1 MMNLIGKMLDNRY
14 EILEKIGVGG
24 MATVYKAKCHVLNRF
39 VAIKILKDEFTTD
52 SDFIRRFNTEA
63 QAAASLTH
71 PNIVSIYDVGNED
84 NLYYIVM
91 ELIQGKTLKEII
103 TEDGKL
109 SWKWS
114 VNIAIQI
121 ASALEVAHKNNIIH
135 RDIKPHNIIITED
148 GIAKVTDFGIAK
160 AVSNSTIT
168 AFGTTI
174 GSVHYFSPE
183 HARGGYT
190 DAKSDLYSLGVVM
203 YEMVTGRVPFDADTP
218 VSVALKQV
226 QEEPVDP
233 ITYAKDLPVSVNRI
247 ILKAMQ
253 KDPNL
258 RYQNATEMLKDLSM
272 ALKRPNEDFVVLALK
287 DDDSP
292 TQKIPTIYEL
302 DMERNNDRNA
312 PKIGEGESEKKKGKL
327 AKIKEFYEKHRF
339 LKFLTILVILGIIFL
354 IVGLITVGIINGSR
368 TEQAYLPEEVTSL
381 DLEAE
386 DQLTGEEIKTILE
399 NAGFTNVKIEN
410 ESSDTV
416 EAGYIIK
423 IEPNKANYLYNLD
436 QEIII
441 TVSTGPEIGVLP
453 TQMVGKQR
461 SEVEAELKE
470 LGFVNLNITE
480 ETSETVEEGI
490 VLSVDPLEGEEIAK
504 NTTINIVVSSGSQ
517 FETVTVKSVIGETEA
532 NAKTILSAI
541 SENLVVEVNY
551 EEDLSKDDGVVI
563 SQTVDGKALDSGE
576 TVDVKENVT
585 VSLVVNKLPVESTVT
600 FNINVASYYPEAQDN
615 DSSDEDGNSVNTTS
629 TSPAVSKVPV
639 LIYVG
644 GIQVSNENVNTD
656 TTSYTKTYKTSGSK
670 EVIITVGGNQVYH
683 DNINFSSGDQTIT
696 ISK

>member
-1 MMNLIGKMLDNRY
+1 
-14 EILEKIGVGG
+14 
-24 MATVYKAKCHVLNRF
+24 
-39 VAIKILKDEFTTD
+39 
-52 SDFIRRFNTEA
+52 
-63 QAAASLTH
+63 
-71 PNIVSIYDVGNED
+71 
-84 NLYYIVM
+84 
-91 ELIQGKTLKEII
+91 
-103 TEDGKL
+103 
-109 SWKWS
+109 
-114 VNIAIQI
+114 
-121 ASALEVAHKNNIIH
+121 
-135 RDIKPHNIIITED
+135 
-148 GIAKVTDFGIAK
+148 
-160 AVSNSTIT
+160 
-168 AFGTTI
+168 
-174 GSVHYFSPE
+174 
-183 HARGGYT
+183 
-190 DAKSDLYSLGVVM
+190 
-203 YEMVTGRVPFDADTP
+203 
-218 VSVALKQV
+218 
-226 QEEPVDP
+226 
-233 ITYAKDLPVSVNRI
+233 
-247 ILKAMQ
+247 
-253 KDPNL
+253 
-258 RYQNATEMLKDLSM
+258 
-272 ALKRPNEDFVVLALK
+272 
-287 DDDSP
+287 
-292 TQKIPTIYEL
+292 
-302 DMERNNDRNA
+302 MERNNDRNA

-461 SEVEAELKE
+461 SDVEAELKE